1 MIKSLFYLVHNF
13 YHSTLHC
20 SEKDAQKF
28 WTEEVVDFCVK
39 TKELSDVFSIY
50 LKRVWAQTDKLI
62 GSV

>member
-1 MIKSLFYLVHNF
+1 MITSPFYLVHNF

-28 WTEEVVDFCVK
+28 ETEEVLDFCVK

-50 LKRVWAQTDKLI
+50 LKLKRA
-62 GSV
+62 